1 MDTYVYVYCSITLN
15 SQDMGATQVPINR
28 QLDKEVVVYIYIKW
42 NITQLKK
49 NEILPLATMW
59 MDLENK
65 SDRKTNTI

>member
-1 MDTYVYVYCSITLN
+1 MHQNVHSSTIYN
-15 SQDMGATQVPINR
+15 SQDMGATQVPIKR